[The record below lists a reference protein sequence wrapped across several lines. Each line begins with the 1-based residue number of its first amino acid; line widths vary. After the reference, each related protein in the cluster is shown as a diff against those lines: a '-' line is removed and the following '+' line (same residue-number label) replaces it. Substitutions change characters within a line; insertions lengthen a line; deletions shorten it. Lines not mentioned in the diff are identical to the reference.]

1 MASCATCAEDDQ
13 SKFSKRMLAGAW
25 ARKGAPVRCK
35 SCISEAERA
44 EAAKAAINSANK
56 AAIKAA
62 THADTAT
69 NGETTQEQCAGCSK
83 MLAPSAFSRSQ
94 LLQKGEAKRCRAC
107 VGAAGASV
115 GSSLL
120 SEAVAPPRGAKLS
133 VLRALPEPQPAVELA
148 RLKKLK
154 RLRRSLLRLCAAE
167 GGSPP
172 ILAFDRWLARCRL
185 AEPEGADPLLPSR
198 GDVEPGLVKDLCRG
212 GKMDA
217 AAAQR
222 VAALL
227 AEEAAQA
234 VVQLARAFGAG
245 GAGGEAAGEAAGEVI
260 VQERGAALRLSL
272 GGPKPYVDLTR
283 AHYAKLRSM
292 HAAAAASAAGEV
304 GGEATEAQLRARVLC
319 VLFRYA
325 ALGAHGYQAAL
336 CADGFETLREALGC
350 TFECFASPLNC
361 RYPTYC
367 SAFADTDRYFGS
379 LGSFFAFHPTEGSF
393 EVHPNPSPSPKPEPP
408 SPEPQAPEPQPEP
421 MAPPPVTM
429 AHPPT
434 PPRAHAGRPTLPLCP
449 T

>member
-1 MASCATCAEDDQ
+1 MVTCATCAENDQ
-13 SKFSKRMLAGAW
+13 RKFSKRMLAGAW

-35 SCISEAERA
+35 SCISEEERA
-44 EAAKAAINSANK
+44 SSAKAATNVP
-56 AAIKAA
+56 AA
-62 THADTAT
+62 TDVPDGTS
-69 NGETTQEQCAGCSK
+69 QERCAGCSK

-120 SEAVAPPRGAKLS
+120 SEAAPAPRGAKLS
-133 VLRALPEPQPAVELA
+133 VLRALSEPRPAVELA

-154 RLRRSLLRLCAAE
+154 RLRRSLLRLCASE
-167 GGSPP
+167 GASPP

-185 AEPEGADPLLPSR
+185 AEPEGADPLLPSC

-212 GKMDA
+212 NKMEAEA
-217 AAAQR
+217 ARR
-222 VAALL
+222 VASRL

-234 VVQLARAFGAG
+234 VVQLARAVGAG
-245 GAGGEAAGEAAGEVI
+245 GAGGEAGGEVI
-260 VQERGAALRLSL
+260 VQDRGAALRLSL

-292 HAAAAASAAGEV
+292 HAAAAVGEAGGE
-304 GGEATEAQLRARVLC
+304 GGEATEARLRARVLC
-319 VLFRYA
+319 VLLRYA

-336 CADGFETLREALGC
+336 CADGFETLREALSC

-367 SAFADTDRYFGS
+367 SAFADTDRFFGS
-379 LGSFFAFHPTEGSF
+379 LGSFFAFHPAEGSF
-393 EVHPNPSPSPKPEPP
+393 EAHPHPNPTPYLSLKPHPNPSPIPQPQAPPP
-408 SPEPQAPEPQPEP
+408 SPSPTSSPEPNSHGF
-421 MAPPPVTM
+421 APP
-429 AHPPT
+429 
-434 PPRAHAGRPTLPLCP
+434 
-449 T
+449 

>member
-1 MASCATCAEDDQ
+1 MATCTTCAEDDP

-44 EAAKAAINSANK
+44 EAAQAAGNAANK

-62 THADTAT
+62 D
-69 NGETTQEQCAGCSK
+69 GEIKQERCAGCSK

-120 SEAVAPPRGAKLS
+120 SEAVAAPRGAKLS
-133 VLRALPEPQPAVELA
+133 VLGALPEPRPAVELA

-167 GGSPP
+167 GGPPP

-222 VAALL
+222 VAARL

-234 VVQLARAFGAG
+234 VVQLARGVGAG
-245 GAGGEAAGEAAGEVI
+245 TAACTPPAA
-260 VQERGAALRLSL
+260 
-272 GGPKPYVDLTR
+272 
-283 AHYAKLRSM
+283 
-292 HAAAAASAAGEV
+292 
-304 GGEATEAQLRARVLC
+304 
-319 VLFRYA
+319 
-325 ALGAHGYQAAL
+325 
-336 CADGFETLREALGC
+336 
-350 TFECFASPLNC
+350 
-361 RYPTYC
+361 
-367 SAFADTDRYFGS
+367 
-379 LGSFFAFHPTEGSF
+379 
-393 EVHPNPSPSPKPEPP
+393 PSP
-408 SPEPQAPEPQPEP
+408 A
-421 MAPPPVTM
+421 AVPV
-429 AHPPT
+429 
-434 PPRAHAGRPTLPLCP
+434 R
-449 T
+449 